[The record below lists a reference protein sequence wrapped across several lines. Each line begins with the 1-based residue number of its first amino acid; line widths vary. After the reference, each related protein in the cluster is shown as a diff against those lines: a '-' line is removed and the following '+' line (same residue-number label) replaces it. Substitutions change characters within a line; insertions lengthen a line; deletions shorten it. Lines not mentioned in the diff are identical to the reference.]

1 MGIRSEG
8 ATPPRDN
15 LPKLLN
21 TILNSFIDLCGCD
34 GGSIYTVE
42 VGPEGEKSLVFAAM
56 VTRSMKLQSV
66 PDHLRHLSF
75 KFDDSSL
82 VGRTATQR
90 GSFRVSYAE
99 QLKDKVASS
108 KVDSILRYVTRNI
121 LSAPLVTPRGDLV
134 GVVQLLNKNP
144 YGEFRDPEFDERD
157 ERLFSIV
164 AGQAALAIENS
175 WLLEEQERLLEG
187 FVDACVTAIEARD
200 PTTSGHS
207 KRVAEYSVALTEAVS
222 RTRSGP
228 LRDVKFSAEQVR
240 EVRFAAM
247 LHDIGKISV
256 KEAVLMKEKKL
267 FPWELDVIRM
277 RLKLMRSNLKLHAQV
292 TGTSHQEQLEKLEM
306 AWRVIAEANEPTVLP
321 AEVGSVLHE
330 LQRIEVM
337 TDDGE
342 KLAALTREEGFK
354 LAILK
359 GSLTSDERHEIERH
373 VTHTFEILKRVPWSR
388 TLEHVPHIAYRHHEK
403 LDGTGYPCKVKAPD
417 IPIQSRLLAICDIYD
432 ALTADDRPYKRA
444 LPVDK
449 ALDILQMEVGKSKLD
464 PNLFQVFLD
473 ARVYELGA
481 PARRREK
488 KAA

>member
-1 MGIRSEG
+1 MGIDN
-8 ATPPRDN
+8 DN

-34 GGSIYTVE
+34 GGSIFTVQSNA
-42 VGPEGEKSLVFAAM
+42 EGERALVFAAM

-66 PDHLRHLSF
+66 PDHLRSLSF
-75 KFDDSSL
+75 KFDESSL

-90 GSFRVSYAE
+90 TSQRVSYAE
-99 QLKDKVASS
+99 QLKAKGVSNR
-108 KVDSILRYVTRNI
+108 VDSILHYVTRNI

-144 YGEFRDPEFDERD
+144 YGDNKEPEFDERD

-164 AGQAALAIENS
+164 ASQAALAIENS
-175 WLLEEQERLLEG
+175 MLLQEQERLLEG

-207 KRVAEYSVALTEAVS
+207 KRVAQYSVGLTEAVN
-222 RTRSGP
+222 RTRTGP
-228 LRDVKFSAEQVR
+228 LRETQFSVEQVR

-292 TGTSHQEQLEKLEM
+292 SGIAHQELLEKIDM
-306 AWRVIAEANEPTVLP
+306 AWRVISDANEPSVLP
-321 AEVGSVLHE
+321 AEVGSAIHE
-330 LQRIEVM
+330 LQKIEVI

-342 KLAALTREEGFK
+342 RLSALTREEGFK

-359 GSLTSDERHEIERH
+359 GSLTAEERVEIERH
-373 VTHTFEILKRVPWSR
+373 VTHTFEILKKVPWSR
-388 TLEHVPHIAYRHHEK
+388 TLENVPHIAHRHHEK
-403 LDGTGYPCKVKAPD
+403 MDGTGYPAKVKGAE

-449 ALDILQMEVGKSKLD
+449 ALDILQMEVGKTKLD

-481 PARRREK
+481 PARRTQK